1 MKKKLR
7 CQNCGTTLKDTDL
20 SCPICHMKPER
31 TEEEVKE
38 VEEKIIHNDN
48 KSVVLMFVVMF
59 ILIIGIVLSFIG
71 IMHMKDVT
79 YCSNSNCTTKN
90 LFMVVLGLSLT
101 LASIISLIRSRK
113 K

>member
-1 MKKKLR
+1 MKKKIR
-7 CQNCGTTLKDTDL
+7 CKNCGTVIKDTDM

-48 KSVVLMFVVMF
+48 KNIIMVFVVAFLLLIGVVLTFLGLTH
-59 ILIIGIVLSFIG
+59 INQT
-71 IMHMKDVT
+71 T
-79 YCSNSNCTTKN
+79 YCSNSDCTTKN
-90 LFMVVLGLSLT
+90 LFMLFLGLSLT
-101 LASIISLIRSRK
+101 IASTIALLRSRK

>member
-1 MKKKLR
+1 MKKKIH

-38 VEEKIIHNDN
+38 VEEKIVHNDN
-48 KSVVLMFVVMF
+48 KNIVWKFIIAF
-59 ILIIGIVLSFIG
+59 ILIIGLVLTFIG
-71 IMHMKDVT
+71 FIHMKEVT
-79 YCSNSNCTTKN
+79 YCSDSSCTTKN
-90 LFMVVLGLSLT
+90 LFMLFLGLSMT
-101 LASIISLIRSRK
+101 VASIITLVRSLK